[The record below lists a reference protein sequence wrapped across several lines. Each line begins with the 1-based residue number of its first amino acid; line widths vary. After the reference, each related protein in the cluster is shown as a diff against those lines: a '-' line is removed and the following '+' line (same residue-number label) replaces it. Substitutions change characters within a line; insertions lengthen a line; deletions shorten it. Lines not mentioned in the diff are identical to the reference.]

1 MHDIQLDE
9 PVHRHSLRDDIDH
22 ILVSEEELQISIGNM
37 ARQLEDDYDGTE
49 LMLVGVLK
57 GAVMFIVDLARSTQ
71 LPVTLDFMAVA
82 SYGASTETSGIVRI
96 LKDLD
101 NSIEG
106 KHVLIVEDIIDSG
119 LTLNYILDTLRTR
132 NPASLKVCAL
142 LNKPGRRRVDVPVD
156 YICFNIP
163 DEFVVGYGLDYNQIY
178 RNLPFVG
185 VLKPEVYTHASDG
198 ESGEDEADETATA
211 TEID

>member
-9 PVHRHSLRDDIDH
+9 PVQRHSLRDDIDH
-22 ILVSEEELQISIGNM
+22 ILVSEDGLQISIGNV
-37 ARQLEDDYDGTE
+37 ARQLEDDYAGKE

-106 KHVLIVEDIIDSG
+106 KHVLVVEDIIDSG
-119 LTLNYILDTLRTR
+119 LTLNYILETLRTR

-142 LNKPGRRRVDVPVD
+142 LNKPARRRVDVPVD

-185 VLKPEVYTHASDG
+185 VLKPEVYAHPSDDESGDG
-198 ESGEDEADETATA
+198 EEDRMAAVTET
-211 TEID
+211 D

>member
-22 ILVSEEELQISIGNM
+22 ILVSEEELQISIGNI
-37 ARQLEDDYDGTE
+37 ARQLEEDYAGKE
-49 LMLVGVLK
+49 LVLVGVLK

-119 LTLNYILDTLRTR
+119 LTLNYILETLRTR
-132 NPASLKVCAL
+132 NPATLKVCAL
-142 LNKPGRRRVDVPVD
+142 LNKPARRRVDVPVD

-185 VLKPEVYTHASDG
+185 VLKPEVYTHPS
-198 ESGEDEADETATA
+198 EDAIENGEADETATV